1 MSKNSITVFISGSSG
16 AGKNTIINKL
26 VNEIENSEFIV
37 SNTTRAQRESDRK
50 VGQYKFVTKEEF
62 EKKIQSGDILEF
74 DVFNDNYYGLS
85 KRDILDNVNTDK
97 VLLKDLTVKGVLNC
111 KELLKNV
118 MPLCCVFVTERK
130 RILKQRL
137 KSRGETKKSI
147 KKRLAV
153 YNKEQEMIPY
163 YDYKV
168 VNSDLEKSVT
178 EIKAIINSTKNQLPV
193 LTNLSCQEI
202 NQKLIDKYV
211 NKLENGKALKPIYVG
226 VHNDRVYILD
236 GVNRYLA
243 YLKCNK
249 QVCLHVVGKPYKI
262 NHKEDNIT
270 EWLKVVNNYK
280 CI

>member
-193 LTNLSCQEI
+193 LTNLSCQE
-202 NQKLIDKYV
+202 LMEFGSV
-211 NKLENGKALKPIYVG
+211 
-226 VHNDRVYILD
+226 IL
-236 GVNRYLA
+236 
-243 YLKCNK
+243 
-249 QVCLHVVGKPYKI
+249 
-262 NHKEDNIT
+262 
-270 EWLKVVNNYK
+270 
-280 CI
+280 